1 MAVATQRVESA
12 TRLDGQLFERHACQ
26 LRAVVGR
33 RVSTSPANVEDACA
47 FAWLQLVRRRPA
59 EPGAFAW
66 LCTTAIREAIRL
78 CRRAALTDTLDEA
91 DETAADPRDGLH
103 ARLELIAAGQQIRRV
118 RLRPREARLV
128 GLRAAA
134 YRREEMAEVTGESCR
149 TVDRQLGRAQ
159 RKLRHARRAVSE
171 VR

>member
-1 MAVATQRVESA
+1 VALQ
-12 TRLDGQLFERHACQ
+12 
-26 LRAVVGR
+26 AVVSR
-33 RVSTSPANVEDACA
+33 RVHTSPVNVEDACG
-47 FAWLQLVRRRPA
+47 FAWLQLVRRGSRPA
-59 EPGAFAW
+59 STFAW

-103 ARLELIAAGQQIRRV
+103 ARLELIATGEQIRGA

-128 GLRAAA
+128 GLRAAG

-159 RKLRHARRAVSE
+159 RKLRHARPAVSE